1 MIELN
6 KIYCEDCRATMARMP
21 GDFVNCIVTS
31 PPYWGLRDYGVDGQF
46 GLEKTPE
53 EYIAQMV
60 EIFREARRV
69 LRDDGVL
76 WLNLGDSY
84 SSQAGNDATKATESG
99 MKTGR
104 TGKSEVLF
112 KGGNNKPPAGLKPK
126 DLVGIPWRV
135 AFALQADG
143 WYLRQDIIWSKPNPM
158 PESVKDRCTKAH
170 EYIFLLTKSA
180 RYWYDADAIREPLK
194 DSSISRLSQNIE
206 GQAGSFRIPGKTNGA
221 MKAVSRKTDKQRGHG
236 RKHAG
241 FNDRWDAMSKEEQ
254 SANGANKRSVWE
266 IATKPFS
273 EAHFATFPPE
283 IPETCIKAGCPE
295 GGIVYDPFMGA
306 GTVALVARL
315 LNRNFI
321 GSELNPEYVA
331 IAEKRIKPYM
341 QQVTIFDVLRE
352 AKG

>member
-76 WLNLGDSY
+76 WMNLGDSY
-84 SSQAGNDATKATESG
+84 ARQAGNDSTKPTDSG

-104 TGKSEVLF
+104 SGKSDILF
-112 KGGNNKPPAGLKPK
+112 KNGNNTPPSGLKPK

-135 AFALQADG
+135 ALALQADG
-143 WYLRQDIIWSKPNPM
+143 WYLRQDIVWSKPNPM
-158 PESVKDRCTKAH
+158 PESVRDRCTKAH
-170 EYIFLLTKSA
+170 EYIFLMTKSA
-180 RYWYDADAIREPLK
+180 RYWYDQEAILEPV
-194 DSSISRLSQNIE
+194 SPNTNPRISQNLANQI
-206 GQAGSFRIPGKTNGA
+206 GSARANGGAKTNGN
-221 MKAVSRKTDKQRGHG
+221 MKAVFRAPKTAKNAVGV
-236 RKHAG
+236 K
-241 FNDRWDAMSKEEQ
+241 NNQ
-254 SANGANKRSVWE
+254 SFSLGTCLPVEKRNKRSVWE

-273 EAHFATFPPE
+273 EAHFATFPPG

-306 GTVALVARL
+306 GTVAMVARQ
-315 LNRNFI
+315 LNRDFI